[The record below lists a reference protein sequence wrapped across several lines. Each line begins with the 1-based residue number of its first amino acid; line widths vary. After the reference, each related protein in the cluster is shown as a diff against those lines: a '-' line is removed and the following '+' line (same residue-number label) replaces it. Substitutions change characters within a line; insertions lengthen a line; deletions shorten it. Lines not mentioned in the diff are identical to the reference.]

1 MSFCLHVASIVL
13 FMIVPSVTSLGQLY
27 DRSVCLS
34 AVNASY
40 DDLCSRNPEYFAPG
54 SNVSRPFLTLP
65 GCYSLCGSRWGP
77 YPDDGPRLLDW
88 IVPGMLLIANLHF
101 VPIGGKRYTVLAH
114 FLGDPIDTMLR
125 LLYLVEDCVGNLR
138 KAKRIIP
145 GPPGDPPEFRYL
157 ERPKI
162 LATILSAAGRLLD
175 PRDLSDLL
183 ERVTNWLTFDDNK
196 HFRTRYAVLTEAAVA
211 LRHLRLHD
219 IRRTGFA
226 IFLYFFQFVVVFVYR
241 VGGSPN
247 PSGGRVSPAMMLSW
261 FLPVVLLSNAIG
273 DYGSWKHSQDTILKF
288 LEKVFGDDPLPARVP
303 LLPRR
308 RALRRSG
315 WRSFT
320 AHFTELACSGSI
332 RHDHSTS
339 SSRKVVLGLIAVF
352 PIALACATAFRVD
365 YTAPTWFSCRAVTV
379 LGSFSGWLLSWIFTS
394 IATNY
399 LHRDYRWFF
408 IFVKDILIG
417 TPILLFIL
425 LPTAGLFNSCY
436 CVSGAIFRGKIK
448 AFIDLNPVLLYPH
461 NNYNIYPWTVGIGLS
476 LQMLVVPVLGLWV
489 QRQGFKTIW
498 WKVPRGNRQH
508 RQDEQRENRPGQQ
521 WESRFADRKTESAS
535 IDETVREDM
544 ELGHLPGPHTR
555 D

>member
-1 MSFCLHVASIVL
+1 MLMMSFCLYVASTVL
-13 FMIVPSVTSLGQLY
+13 FMIVPFVTSLDQPY

-40 DDLCSRNPEYFAPG
+40 DDLYSRYPEYFALG

-88 IVPGMLLIANLHF
+88 ILPGILLVANLHF

-125 LLYLVEDCVGNLR
+125 LLYLVEDWVGNLR
-138 KAKRIIP
+138 EAKKIIP
-145 GPPGDPPEFRYL
+145 GPPGDPPKRSARDPPGFRYL
-157 ERPKI
+157 ERPEI
-162 LATILSAAGRLLD
+162 LAIILSAAGRLLD
-175 PRDLSDLL
+175 PRDLSDLPK
-183 ERVTNWLTFDDNK
+183 RITNWLTSDDNK
-196 HFRTRYAVLTEAAVA
+196 HFRTRYAILTKAAVA

-226 IFLYFFQFVVVFVYR
+226 IFLYLFQFVVVFVYK

-261 FLPVVLLSNAIG
+261 CLPVVLLSNAIG
-273 DYGSWKHSQDTILKF
+273 DYGSWKHSQDTILRC
-288 LEKVFGDDPLPARVP
+288 LRKVFGGDPLPARVP

-308 RALRRSG
+308 PASRRPG

-320 AHFTELACSGSI
+320 AHFTELACTGST
-332 RHDHSTS
+332 RYNHSTS

-352 PIALACATAFRVD
+352 PVALACATAFRVD
-365 YTAPTWFSCRAVTV
+365 YTAPSWFSCRSVTA
-379 LGSFSGWLLSWIFTS
+379 LGSLGGWLLSWVFTS

-399 LHRDYRWFF
+399 LCRDHRWFF

-425 LPTAGLFNSCY
+425 LSTAGLFNSCY

-448 AFIDLNPVLLYPH
+448 ARIDLNPVSLYPH
-461 NNYNIYPWTVGIGLS
+461 NNYNIYPWTVGIGLF

-489 QRQGFKTIW
+489 QRQGFETIW
-498 WKVPRGNRQH
+498 WKVPGANRQH
-508 RQDEQRENRPGQQ
+508 
-521 WESRFADRKTESAS
+521 
-535 IDETVREDM
+535 
-544 ELGHLPGPHTR
+544 
-555 D
+555 

>member
-1 MSFCLHVASIVL
+1 MISFCLHVASIVL
-13 FMIVPSVTSLGQLY
+13 FMIFPSVTSLDQPY
-27 DRSVCLS
+27 NRSVCLS

-40 DDLCSRNPEYFAPG
+40 DDLYMRNPEYFALG
-54 SNVSRPFLTLP
+54 SNASRPFLTLP

-77 YPDDGPRLLDW
+77 YSDDGPRLLDW
-88 IVPGMLLIANLHF
+88 IVPGILLIANLHF

-125 LLYLVEDCVGNLR
+125 LLYLVEDWVGNLR
-138 KAKRIIP
+138 EAERIIP
-145 GPPGDPPEFRYL
+145 GPPGDPLRRAARDPPGFRYL
-157 ERPKI
+157 ERPEI
-162 LATILSAAGRLLD
+162 LATVLSAAGRLLD
-175 PRDLSDLL
+175 PQDLSDLPK
-183 ERVTNWLTFDDNK
+183 RVTKWLTFDDNR
-196 HFRTRYAVLTEAAVA
+196 HFRTRYAALKKAAVA

-226 IFLYFFQFVVVFVYR
+226 IFLYLFQFVVVFVYQ

-261 FLPVVLLSNAIG
+261 FLTVVLLSNAIG
-273 DYGSWKHSQDTILKF
+273 DYGSWKHSQDTILRF
-288 LEKVFGDDPLPARVP
+288 LKKVFGGDPLPARVP

-308 RALRRSG
+308 RVSRRSG

-320 AHFTELACSGSI
+320 ADFTELACSGST
-332 RHDHSTS
+332 RYDHSTS

-352 PIALACATAFRVD
+352 PIALSCATAFRVD
-365 YTAPTWFSCRAVTV
+365 YTAPSWFSCRAVTV
-379 LGSFSGWLLSWIFTS
+379 LGSFGGWLLSWIFTN
-394 IATNY
+394 IATSY
-399 LHRDYRWFF
+399 LCRDHRWFF

-425 LPTAGLFNSCY
+425 LSTAGLFNSCY

-448 AFIDLNPVLLYPH
+448 ARIDLNPVSLYPH
-461 NNYNIYPWTVGIGLS
+461 NGYNIYPWTVGIGLF

-498 WKVPRGNRQH
+498 WKVPGGNRQH
-508 RQDEQRENRPGQQ
+508 
-521 WESRFADRKTESAS
+521 
-535 IDETVREDM
+535 
-544 ELGHLPGPHTR
+544 
-555 D
+555 

>member
-1 MSFCLHVASIVL
+1 MSFCLHIASIVL
-13 FMIVPSVTSLGQLY
+13 FMIVPSVTSLDQPY

-34 AVNASY
+34 AVSASY
-40 DDLCSRNPEYFAPG
+40 DDLYSRNPEYFALG

-65 GCYSLCGSRWGP
+65 GCDSLCGSRWGP

-88 IVPGMLLIANLHF
+88 IVPGILLTANLHF

-125 LLYLVEDCVGNLR
+125 LLYSVEDWVGNLR
-138 KAKRIIP
+138 KAEGTIP
-145 GPPGDPPEFRYL
+145 GPLEFRYL
-157 ERPKI
+157 ELPEI

-175 PRDLSDLL
+175 PRDLSDLSG
-183 ERVTNWLTFDDNK
+183 RVANWLAFDDNK
-196 HFRTRYAVLTEAAVA
+196 HFGTRYAALTEAAVA

-226 IFLYFFQFVVVFVYR
+226 IFLYLFQFVVVFVYR

-273 DYGSWKHSQDTILKF
+273 DYGSWKHSQDTILRF
-288 LEKVFGDDPLPARVP
+288 LEKVFEDDPLPARVP

-308 RALRRSG
+308 RASRRSG

-320 AHFTELACSGSI
+320 AHFTELACLGSV

-339 SSRKVVLGLIAVF
+339 STRKVVLGLIAVF

-379 LGSFSGWLLSWIFTS
+379 LGSFGGWLLSWIFTS
-394 IATNY
+394 IATSY
-399 LHRDYRWFF
+399 LHRDHRWFF

-425 LPTAGLFNSCY
+425 LSTAGLFNSCY

-448 AFIDLNPVLLYPH
+448 AFIDLNPVSLYPH
-461 NNYNIYPWTVGIGLS
+461 SDYNIYPWTVGIGLF

-498 WKVPRGNRQH
+498 WKVPG
-508 RQDEQRENRPGQQ
+508 E
-521 WESRFADRKTESAS
+521 RKTGSVS

-544 ELGHLPGPHTR
+544 ELEHLLGPHTR

>member
-1 MSFCLHVASIVL
+1 MSFCLHAASIVL
-13 FMIVPSVTSLGQLY
+13 FMIVPSVTSLDQPF
-27 DRSVCLS
+27 DRSICLS

-40 DDLCSRNPEYFAPG
+40 DDLYSRYPEYFALR
-54 SNVSRPFLTLP
+54 SNVSRPFLTLR
-65 GCYSLCGSRWGP
+65 GCESLCGSRWGP

-88 IVPGMLLIANLHF
+88 IVPGILLIANLHF
-101 VPIGGKRYTVLAH
+101 VPIGWKRYTVLAH

-125 LLYLVEDCVGNLR
+125 LLYLVEDWVGNLR
-138 KAKRIIP
+138 QAERIIS
-145 GPPGDPPEFRYL
+145 GFRYS
-157 ERPKI
+157 ERPEV

-175 PRDLSDLL
+175 PRDLSNLPK
-183 ERVTNWLTFDDNK
+183 RVTNWLTFDDNE
-196 HFRTRYAVLTEAAVA
+196 HFRTRYAALTEAAVA

-273 DYGSWKHSQDTILKF
+273 DYGSWKHSQDTILRF

-308 RALRRSG
+308 RASRRCG

-320 AHFTELACSGSI
+320 THFTELACSGSM

-339 SSRKVVLGLIAVF
+339 SSRKVVFGLIAVF

-379 LGSFSGWLLSWIFTS
+379 LASFGGWLLSWIFTS

-399 LHRDYRWFF
+399 LHRDHRWFF

-425 LPTAGLFNSCY
+425 LSTAGLFNSCY

-461 NNYNIYPWTVGIGLS
+461 NNYNIYPWTVGIGLF

-489 QRQGFKTIW
+489 QRQGFKIIW
-498 WKVPRGNRQH
+498 WKVPGGNRQH

-521 WESRFADRKTESAS
+521 WESRLGDRKTGSVS
-535 IDETVREDM
+535 IDETVREEM
-544 ELGHLPGPHTR
+544 EVGHFPGPHTR